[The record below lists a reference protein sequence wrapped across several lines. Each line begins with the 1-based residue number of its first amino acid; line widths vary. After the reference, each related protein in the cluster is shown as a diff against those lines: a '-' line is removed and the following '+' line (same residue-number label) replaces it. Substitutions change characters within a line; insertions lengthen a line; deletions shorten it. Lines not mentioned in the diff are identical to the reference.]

1 MQYVSVEEYLMGRA
15 KQEELSDELKANMNM
30 LIPRA
35 NDLLEKFGGYR
46 KVNSGYRRQADNDA
60 TSNAAKK
67 SKHLICAAVDLE
79 DADGKLKAF
88 CMSNLNILKDLGLWM
103 EAGASTPSWCHL
115 QCIPPKSGNR
125 VFLP

>member
-15 KQEELSDELKANMNM
+15 KQEELSDELKANMNTLM
-30 LIPRA
+30 PRV
-35 NDLLEKFGGYR
+35 NDLLEKFGQYR

-60 TSNAAKK
+60 TANAAKK
-67 SKHLICAAVDLE
+67 SKHLLCAAVDLE

-88 CMSNLNILKDLGLWM
+88 CMANLPVLKELELWM
-103 EAGASTPSWCHL
+103 EAGASTPTWCHV
-115 QCIPPKSGNR
+115 QIFAPKSGNR